1 MRYLLAFVAGF
12 ASTLIFHQG
21 LLWLLHRA
29 GASPRP
35 AYVMKPVP
43 PLGVPF
49 VVSLAFW
56 GGVWAVA
63 LLPLL
68 ARWNGSWSY
77 WVAWLVAGAVLP
89 SIVALF
95 VVMPLKGM
103 PVAGG
108 GDPKIIVGAL
118 LLNGTWGL
126 GTALLLR
133 LLQRLVTGTGRG

>member
-12 ASTLIFHQG
+12 ASTLVFHQG
-21 LLWLLHRA
+21 LLAILHRA

-35 AYVMKPVP
+35 AYVMKRVP
-43 PLGVPF
+43 PLRVPF
-49 VVSLAFW
+49 VISLAFW

-68 ARWNGSWSY
+68 SRWNGSWTY
-77 WVAWLVAGAVLP
+77 WIAWLVAGALLP
-89 SIVALF
+89 SVVALF

-103 PVAGG
+103 PVAAG
-108 GDPKIIVGAL
+108 GDPKIIAGAL

-133 LLQRLVTGTGRG
+133 LLQLLDKTGTG

>member
-12 ASTLIFHQG
+12 VSTLAFHQA

-35 AYVMKPVP
+35 AYVTKAVP

-56 GGVWAVA
+56 GGVWGAV

-77 WVAWLVAGAVLP
+77 WLAWLVAGAVLP
-89 SIVALF
+89 SVVALF

-108 GDPKIIVGAL
+108 GDPKILVGAL

-133 LLQRLVTGTGRG
+133 LFQLLSTKGTG

>member
-12 ASTLIFHQG
+12 VSTLIFHQG

-43 PLGVPF
+43 PLGVP
-49 VVSLAFW
+49 VVISLAFW
-56 GGVWAVA
+56 GGIWAAA

-68 ARWNGSWSY
+68 ARWNGSWIY
-77 WVAWLVAGAVLP
+77 WLAWLVAGAVLP

-108 GDPKIIVGAL
+108 GNPKLIVGAL
-118 LLNGTWGL
+118 LLNGAWGL

-133 LLQRLVTGTGRG
+133 LLQRLVPGTG